1 MSTSSAASAR
11 SSRLRGASHRVSCRR
26 AIWLA
31 DVASAPA
38 WGAFGSQGV
47 RAYAQNRR
55 HDRDCAE
62 RPRQPTEVS
71 AGPAR
76 LSSRPSSTVG
86 RPPHLKFA
94 EHLKEVVVL
103 PRGFEAEVGVSG
115 DVEPDRATT
124 SFTPACTGD
133 GKMVLPA
140 ADSHWPKNGDHQPL
154 TDRFHASMSTRLGGR
169 SSPPAVSLPCARRE
183 EQPCPTPARKV
194 TVGEPRPVNGPITF
208 VV

>member
-1 MSTSSAASAR
+1 M
-11 SSRLRGASHRVSCRR
+11 
-26 AIWLA
+26 I
-31 DVASAPA
+31 
-38 WGAFGSQGV
+38 
-47 RAYAQNRR
+47 
-55 HDRDCAE
+55 
-62 RPRQPTEVS
+62 
-71 AGPAR
+71 
-76 LSSRPSSTVG
+76 
-86 RPPHLKFA
+86 
-94 EHLKEVVVL
+94 

-154 TDRFHASMSTRLGGR
+154 TDRFHASMSPRLGGR
-169 SSPPAVSLPCARRE
+169 SSPPAVSLPCVRRE

-208 VV
+208 VVYNPTWPDAFGHEATRIRNALGERALGIEHIGSTSVPGLAANPIIDILLVVADSVDQPSYVPALEAAGYVLRPREPDWHEHRLK